1 MASDEGNPAGGGTPS
16 DNPSQLQ
23 QAADAGDATSAL
35 LAVST
40 SATADDAKKAVIF
53 NCIVVNFR
61 QQGFPSIGDQ
71 SSRIVWAT
79 IGDTVIQ
86 FLGNGITNCITE
98 QNYQCPALAPVFAT
112 LKEMNQVTVVSDLVN
127 GIAALVTP

>member
-1 MASDEGNPAGGGTPS
+1 MASDESNPAEGTPS

-23 QAADAGDATSAL
+23 QAADAGDATGAL

-40 SATADDAKKAVIF
+40 SATSDDAKKAVIF

-71 SSRIVWAT
+71 TSRIVWST

-86 FLGNGITNCITE
+86 FLGNGITDCITGKGFHS
-98 QNYQCPALAPVFAT
+98 PALAPVFAT
-112 LKEMNQVTVVSDLVN
+112 LKEMNQVTVVSDLVT
-127 GIAALVTP
+127 GIATLVTP